1 MPLTTGQLNR
11 ATLARQMLLERED
24 VPVVEA
30 LHRVV
35 ALQAQEPPSPYVA
48 LWNRIAGFD
57 PVDLD
62 RAFSSHL
69 VVKATLM
76 RVTLHAVAADDYTI
90 LHQGMTDTL
99 RAARLN
105 DRRFRASGLSPAEA
119 DALVPHLLSF
129 ADRSRT
135 KEDMEAM
142 LSEHTGT
149 EIHPGVWWALR
160 QVAPIAHH
168 PTEGP
173 WSFGRIPTYVA
184 APSTRSRIPTNEAIQ
199 ELFCRYLSG
208 FGPATVKD
216 FRQFSMLRQ
225 SVVGPALE
233 PMIDSLTAL
242 DGPNGEVLF
251 DVPEGNR
258 PSGDVPAPP
267 RLLGMWDSVLL
278 AHANRTRIMSDDI
291 RQSVI
296 QRNGDVLATV
306 LVDGYVVG
314 VWRPEEDGIEVHTF
328 SDLSGKAWDA
338 LALEAANMLEFL
350 AGREPNIYGR
360 YGRWWDELPRGERR
374 VLRR

>member
-1 MPLTTGQLNR
+1 
-11 ATLARQMLLERED
+11 MLLERAD
-24 VPVVEA
+24 VSVVDA
-30 LHRVV
+30 VHRVV

-48 LWNRIAGFD
+48 LWNRIEGFD
-57 PVDLD
+57 PVELD
-62 RAFSSHL
+62 RAFTSHR

-90 LHQGMTDTL
+90 LHEGMTDTL
-99 RAARLN
+99 RGARLN
-105 DRRFRASGLSPAEA
+105 DRRFRASGLSAAEA

-129 ADRSRT
+129 ANGARA

-142 LSEHTGT
+142 LSEQTGT
-149 EIHPGVWWALR
+149 DIHPGVWWALR

-184 APSTRSRIPTNEAIQ
+184 APSTPSRLATSDAIA
-199 ELFCRYLSG
+199 ELFRRYLAG

-233 PMIDSLTAL
+233 SLVDSLTVL
-242 DGPNGEVLF
+242 DGPDGEVLY
-251 DVPEGNR
+251 DIPDGIR
-258 PSGDVPAPP
+258 PSEDVPAPP

-278 AHANRTRIMSDDI
+278 AHADRSRIISDDV
-291 RQSVI
+291 RRAVI

-306 LVDGYVVG
+306 LANGYVVG
-314 VWRPEEDGIEVHTF
+314 VWRPADDGIEVHTF
-328 SDLSGKAWDA
+328 SDLPTTTWDA
-338 LALEAANMLEFL
+338 LAVEAENMVGFL
-350 AGREPNIYGR
+350 VDREPDIYRR
-360 YGRWWDELPRGERR
+360 YARWWEELPRGERR
-374 VLRR
+374 VLGG